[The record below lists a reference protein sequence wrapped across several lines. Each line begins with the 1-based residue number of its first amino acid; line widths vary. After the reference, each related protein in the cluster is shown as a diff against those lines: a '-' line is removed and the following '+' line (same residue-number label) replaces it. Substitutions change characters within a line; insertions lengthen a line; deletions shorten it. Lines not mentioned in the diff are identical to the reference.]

1 MIVTNNPQFQSFFGG
16 TGTYKQAGM
25 GRLAAMG
32 DTSDQSTGM
41 TTTDIS
47 SLATAATGLVTGA
60 LQAENAQ
67 NMITQENTAA
77 NSLINMLPLIVLG
90 IGAYFLLKE

>member
-32 DTSDQSTGM
+32 DTSDQST
-41 TTTDIS
+41 DIS
-47 SLATAATGLVTGA
+47 SLATAATGLVSGA

-67 NMITQENTAA
+67 NMISQENTAA